1 MAAEEKK
8 VALITGANK
17 GIGFEIARKLGKQ
30 GITVLIGARDLD
42 RGVPAANTLKKEGI
56 DAHPVQLD
64 VTDAKTIAAAR
75 QFVEQRFGKLDI
87 LVNNA
92 GVLLDS
98 GTTAST
104 IPLEMFRQVFDTN
117 VFGVLAVTQAF
128 LPLIRKSPAGR
139 IVNMSSSLGS
149 LTLNSDA
156 KWPVYNMKPPAY
168 NTSKAAL
175 NMLTVHLS
183 YELRGTPIK
192 VNSACPGWV
201 KTDMGGAN
209 APGTA
214 EEGADTPFWLATLPA
229 EGPTGG
235 FFNSRLPVP
244 W

>member
-104 IPLEMFRQVFDTN
+104 IPL
-117 VFGVLAVTQAF
+117 
-128 LPLIRKSPAGR
+128 
-139 IVNMSSSLGS
+139 
-149 LTLNSDA
+149 
-156 KWPVYNMKPPAY
+156 
-168 NTSKAAL
+168 
-175 NMLTVHLS
+175 
-183 YELRGTPIK
+183 
-192 VNSACPGWV
+192 
-201 KTDMGGAN
+201 
-209 APGTA
+209 
-214 EEGADTPFWLATLPA
+214 
-229 EGPTGG
+229 
-235 FFNSRLPVP
+235 
-244 W
+244 